1 MHWEGQTLAHS
12 PQATHFSLPSFP
24 ICNSGSPRN
33 LDASF
38 GRSSG
43 YCIVTHVFGL
53 RNLLIVSTRPLIN
66 GTIILSFKNHD
77 KSREQYIEQGKR
89 QQEFPAKINELNVLG
104 PCVSLYFLYKEK
116 KKSR

>member
-12 PQATHFSLPSFP
+12 PQATHFSRPSFP

-33 LDASF
+33 PEASF
-38 GRSSG
+38 GLSSG

-53 RNLLIVSTRPLIN
+53 RNLFSVSTRPLIN

-77 KSREQYIEQGKR
+77 KPRNQDIKQGER
-89 QQEFPAKINELNVLG
+89 QQKFPAKIHQLIISE
-104 PCVSLYFLYKEK
+104 PWVSRPYPDKEK
-116 KKSR
+116 